1 MQDGVFQLQRRAYEA
16 HGEGTWSC
24 LDQEVPVTEKDEKF
38 PVLPIQTHPVRI
50 EYTVEA
56 RKLDAKDA
64 GGGESTSPISRWSST
79 AHSMQDYNK
88 ESSIQIEDIS
98 IVARKQI

>member
-1 MQDGVFQLQRRAYEA
+1 MQRRAYEA
-16 HGEGTWSC
+16 HGEGTWSR

-56 RKLDAKDA
+56 GKLEAKDM
-64 GGGESTSPISRWSST
+64 GGGENTTPVSRWSSA

-88 ESSIQIEDIS
+88 KSSIHIENIS
-98 IVARKQI
+98 IVARKQM